1 MKRKF
6 EKYNSIKYKFVFVNL
21 ILTFVL
27 STAIIFFWDTRTENE
42 VEHSA
47 NNYISDMLKMSGDSL
62 TVALKDIY
70 ALVSIA
76 SSDKYVVDLLANN
89 KGLDGYQYLQ
99 QTRQASQYLGNMF
112 VYKHYLNDIMIAGL
126 DGQTYSNG
134 NTISFD
140 YLKKQS
146 WFSKIVNPSGEIA
159 FIQPH
164 YNSSQPYVTSFRDD
178 RVMSIARSVR
188 DQNLVLGFVIADVRS
203 DLLRDI
209 FSSNMHDVSMLVAV
223 RGSGETVYNSL
234 DSGIT
239 SKQFAQLTPDMK
251 SNEGYYYKKIN
262 GKDMFIVY
270 RYMPTTDWL
279 IVGVIPKQTLLNQF
293 SQTRNT
299 SLLLSL
305 LFCIV
310 AAGISIVVTS
320 VLTKPI
326 LRLSRAIKMFDG
338 NQLLVRLDT
347 NSSDEIGQLSRQF
360 NLMVERIQELIT
372 NIKLREQEKRKAEI
386 RALQAQINPH
396 FLYNTLNTIKFLSVY
411 HGADNIHDVAESLS
425 RIMHINMQEK
435 LYNTVEEE
443 MEFLQ
448 SYLNIQE
455 YKYSNKF
462 TYRFMISDDI
472 LSHLIPKLVLQP
484 FVENSLI
491 HGIGKKK
498 GPGFILI
505 KGYRHEDTIVFKI
518 QDDGIGMSQEQI
530 DDVLAGRQGGL
541 GIRNVAS
548 RLAISYGEPY
558 GVTISSEINLFTIVE
573 IAIPI
578 ISTEESAVIV

>member
-1 MKRKF
+1 MPTSQIRQGRSHLF
-6 EKYNSIKYKFVFVNL
+6 SRITIRL
-21 ILTFVL
+21 
-27 STAIIFFWDTRTENE
+27 
-42 VEHSA
+42 HQC
-47 NNYISDMLKMSGDSL
+47 G
-62 TVALKDIY
+62 
-70 ALVSIA
+70 
-76 SSDKYVVDLLANN
+76 SS
-89 KGLDGYQYLQ
+89 
-99 QTRQASQYLGNMF
+99 
-112 VYKHYLNDIMIAGL
+112 H
-126 DGQTYSNG
+126 
-134 NTISFD
+134 
-140 YLKKQS
+140 
-146 WFSKIVNPSGEIA
+146 
-159 FIQPH
+159 
-164 YNSSQPYVTSFRDD
+164 DD

-203 DLLRDI
+203 ELLRDI
-209 FSSNMHDVSMLVAV
+209 FSSNMHDVNMLVAV

-239 SKQFAQLTPDMK
+239 SNQVSQLTQEMNG
-251 SNEGYYYKKIN
+251 NEGNYYKKIN
-262 GKDMFIVY
+262 GNDMFIVY
-270 RYMPTTDWL
+270 RYMPTTDWV
-279 IVGVIPKQTLLNQF
+279 IVGVIPKQTLLTQYN
-293 SQTRNT
+293 QTRNT

-305 LFCIV
+305 LFCIF
-310 AAGISIVVTS
+310 AAGISIVVS
-320 VLTKPI
+320 SILTKPI

-338 NQLLVRLDT
+338 NQLLVPLDT
-347 NSSDEIGQLSRQF
+347 DSTDEIGQLSRQF
-360 NLMVERIQELIT
+360 SLMVERIQDLVT
-372 NIKLREQEKRKAEI
+372 NIKLREQEKRIAEI

-396 FLYNTLNTIKFLSVY
+396 FLNNTLNTIKFLSVY

-425 RIMHINMQEK
+425 RILHINMQEK

-462 TYRFMISDDI
+462 TSRFMISDDI
-472 LSHLIPKLVLQP
+472 RSNLIPKLVLQP

-498 GPGFILI
+498 GTGSIMI
-505 KGYRHEDTIVFKI
+505 KGYCQEDKIVFKI
-518 QDDGIGMSQEQI
+518 MDDGVGMSQDVI
-530 DDVLAGRQGGL
+530 DDVLSGKRGGL

-578 ISTEESAVIV
+578 IFMEESEAIV

>member
-1 MKRKF
+1 MITNTAKF
-6 EKYNSIKYKFVFVNL
+6 SSIKYKFVLVYL
-21 ILTFVL
+21 ILTVVFS
-27 STAIIFFWDTRTENE
+27 STIIIFWDLRTKLE
-42 VEHSA
+42 VESSA
-47 NNYISDMLKMSGDSL
+47 NDYISDMLKISGDSL

-76 SSDKYVVDLLANN
+76 SDDSFVIDLVANDKELE
-89 KGLDGYQYLQ
+89 GYAYLQ
-99 QTRQASQYLGNMF
+99 QTRQVSKYLGNMF
-112 VYKHYLNDIMIAGL
+112 VYKHYLNDIMIADL

-140 YLKKQS
+140 YLKEQS
-146 WFSKIVNPSGEIA
+146 WFSKIANPSGEIA

-164 YNSSQPYVTSFRDD
+164 YNSSQTYVSSYSDD

-188 DQNLVLGFVIADVRS
+188 DENQVLGFVIADVRS
-203 DLLRDI
+203 ELLRDI
-209 FSSNMHDVSMLVAV
+209 FSSNMHDVNMLVAV
-223 RGSGETVYNSL
+223 RSSGETVYHSL
-234 DSGIT
+234 DSGI
-239 SKQFAQLTPDMK
+239 SSGEIAQLTQDMND
-251 SNEGYYYKKIN
+251 NEGNYYKRIN

-279 IVGVIPKQTLLNQF
+279 IVGAIPKQTLLTQY

-310 AAGISIVVTS
+310 AAGISIVASS

-326 LRLSRAIKMFDG
+326 LRLNKAIKRFDG
-338 NQLLVRLDT
+338 NQLLVHLDT
-347 NSSDEIGQLSRQF
+347 NSKDEIGQLSRQF
-360 NLMVERIQELIT
+360 SLMVKRIQDLII
-372 NIKLREQEKRKAEI
+372 NIKIREQEKRKAEI

-425 RIMHINMQEK
+425 RILHINMQEK

-443 MEFLQ
+443 REFLQ

-462 TYRFMISDDI
+462 TFRFEISDDI
-472 LSHLIPKLVLQP
+472 RSNLIPKLVLQP

-505 KGYRHEDTIVFKI
+505 KGYRLGDTIVFKI
-518 QDDGIGMSQEQI
+518 VDDGVGMTQDQI
-530 DDVLAGRQGGL
+530 DDVLTGKQGGL

-558 GVTISSEINLFTIVE
+558 GVTISSEINLITSVE
-573 IAIPI
+573 IVIPAIF
-578 ISTEESAVIV
+578 TEESEAIV